1 MTFAYIIFLL
11 MMWKR
16 YNTIEFVVGY
26 CDQLYQNVASGYS
39 NRVIC

>member
-1 MTFAYIIFLL
+1 MTFAYVIFLV
-11 MMWKR
+11 WKR